1 MNDEPET
8 PPVESWKRKTN
19 IGAIASLSIIFAAV
33 IVIAIATLWIKIPVA
48 DLVGYF
54 VLILG
59 IVILSVLSN
68 RYIFIDVAVRRFVSG
83 YFRFTGWMLISLGP
97 LVVFNAL
104 SRYVLSNLL
113 FRYQLMVF
121 IVWAVLLAWA
131 IVLIFTD
138 KKREALFRR
147 LQQLG
152 SFTPLVYAFNLSMI
166 AITFFSSV
174 TYVLATRGAIA
185 LNVTGKTDVT
195 HGAIT
200 DFYLWHF
207 LNAIPF
213 LKVNETLRWREPLT
227 YESGW
232 IGLALLVFKLL
243 VILPVIAAFAWY
255 WKQVNS
261 KSDSE

>member
-33 IVIAIATLWIKIPVA
+33 IVIAIAALWIKIPVA

-83 YFRFTGWMLISLGP
+83 YFRFAGWMLISLGP

-104 SRYVLSNLL
+104 SRYVLSNLS

-138 KKREALFRR
+138 KKREALFHR

-174 TYVLATRGAIA
+174 TYVLAKRGAMA

-200 DFYLWHF
+200 DFYL
-207 LNAIPF
+207 
-213 LKVNETLRWREPLT
+213 
-227 YESGW
+227 
-232 IGLALLVFKLL
+232 
-243 VILPVIAAFAWY
+243 
-255 WKQVNS
+255 
-261 KSDSE
+261 